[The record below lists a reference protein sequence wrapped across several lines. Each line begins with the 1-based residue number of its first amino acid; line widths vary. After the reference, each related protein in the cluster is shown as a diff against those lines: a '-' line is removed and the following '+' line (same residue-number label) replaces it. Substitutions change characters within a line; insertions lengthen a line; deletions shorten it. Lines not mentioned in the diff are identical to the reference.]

1 MIGEVVLEGLIF
13 EEGDSPLEKGVVVF
27 QYGKGYGV
35 AVFVLKCHGNLFA
48 CSESGGREPGCKMF
62 AEVVIDGVLCRGS
75 DLVLE
80 LLPFVDL
87 VNGALGRSDCRR

>member
-1 MIGEVVLEGLIF
+1 M
-13 EEGDSPLEKGVVVF
+13 EKGVVVF
-27 QYGKGYGV
+27 QYGKGYRV

-87 VNGALGRSDCRR
+87 VNGAFGRSEWRR